1 MAVASPTVNSLSI
14 CQWQHFFFVYHMITD
29 SFVQIFNKEPLK
41 SMLLSLKFTSEEF
54 LDPLKQNFLTL

>member
-1 MAVASPTVNSLSI
+1 MAVVSPTVNSLSI

-41 SMLLSLKFTSEEF
+41 SMLLSLKLTSEEF
-54 LDPLKQNFLTL
+54 LDP